1 MVLAFT
7 MLWTVQASR
16 PAYAVPRLEG
26 VTVKGLPAVTG
37 RIAVD
42 QFGYRSEGTKV
53 AIVTDPLKG
62 FDAGESYTPGPR
74 LEVRSRGGKVVLSGA
89 PRVWQ
94 EGATHEDSGDRGWWF
109 DFSALRKPG
118 EYYVY
123 DPSTR
128 LRSPVFRI
136 GDGVFAP
143 VLKAAVRTFYF
154 QRIGVPIEAKFAKGP
169 WTDGAAYLQDT
180 KARSVDAKEDASK
193 VRDLSGGWMD
203 AGDTNKYPAFLGDVI
218 HPLLYAYRAN
228 PKAFGD
234 DYDIPESGNGRPDL
248 LDEIKVELDW
258 LTRMQD
264 PQGGVPIKM
273 GVIDYDGKLPLSLDL
288 RTRYYGP
295 NDSGAAI
302 YTAAVFAHAARVY
315 DGFPAWKA
323 YAKGLRERAE
333 RSWNWY
339 KGHPRTFKLDTGEIK
354 AGLANRSAEE
364 QDRMEAYAAI
374 HLFALTGDAK
384 YNRAVVQ
391 RVGTTAPLAEGSWP
405 PYGAGASEVLVD
417 YLSMPG
423 ANVGVCAR
431 IREALARVAKDERFA
446 PEGDLFRAWMNPNN
460 YHWGSNFVR
469 AAWGVVALLATTEA
483 DPATA
488 LRLRTR
494 AADMVHSFHGVN
506 PLSAVYLSNMGAY
519 GAERSMMRIYHAR
532 YGEGTPFMSNPPPG
546 YVVGGPNAQFSG
558 KAADGSPSI
567 EWVKS
572 QPRAKAY
579 MDSGRDYPEATYELS
594 EPAIYYQALY
604 IRLLA
609 PFGR

>member
-446 PEGDLFRAWMNPNN
+446 PEGTF
-460 YHWGSNFVR
+460 
-469 AAWGVVALLATTEA
+469 
-483 DPATA
+483 
-488 LRLRTR
+488 
-494 AADMVHSFHGVN
+494 
-506 PLSAVYLSNMGAY
+506 SA
-519 GAERSMMRIYHAR
+519 
-532 YGEGTPFMSNPPPG
+532 PG
-546 YVVGGPNAQFSG
+546 
-558 KAADGSPSI
+558 
-567 EWVKS
+567 
-572 QPRAKAY
+572 
-579 MDSGRDYPEATYELS
+579 
-594 EPAIYYQALY
+594 
-604 IRLLA
+604 
-609 PFGR
+609 